1 MTESLFSSDRKE
13 YISASR
19 ASKEV
24 GYSSDYIGQLCRAKK
39 IPGKLI
45 GRTWYVDL
53 AYLTEHKNNQ
63 RFRKVSGST
72 QKQPET
78 ELLVGE
84 INEIPMPKMAENL
97 AITYEKDIESRLPE
111 LVKRSHLSKS
121 RLNIKKITAF
131 SLAFI
136 ISINI
141 WVFIMGQIEPVI
153 VTKLEQQIEN
163 IKDLSGDYLNAF
175 YVDLTNNEYMATVFI
190 SSDVGRFLENIVI
203 GFRNFRK
210 IVLNKLFSAP
220 DEFGITKITQLP
232 KTDENITSINTTA
245 VTNSTSSLNL
255 ESVRSE
261 LKTELENY
269 VRVQISS
276 LSSPVIIY
284 SSTPTLDNSRLELFK
299 NNEIIPVTYNIV
311 TRQSSSDS
319 SHWSSIISNLIN
331 DGNFIKATFGTICF
345 SSDTCRTTWPNGCN
359 DSGDSFAWTPTSWGV
374 STSTILSFDA
384 GFISNSASSTIAGNL
399 LITGNSTTT
408 NATTTNL
415 YVSNLFTGAGLTDC
429 TGASAKLIWSGGSF
443 SCGTDSGGSGGG
455 TWSTTTSQVTGQFA
469 NYPNEA
475 TDVVII
481 GSNSS
486 TTAEFYFD
494 PNTTFAKIGGQLL
507 VTSSSTLQNF
517 TFINATGTSAT
528 TTNLAVSSVTSSLLK
543 TSPSGSLIAAI
554 AGTDY
559 VAGSSFFSF
568 PWTPTSWGV
577 STSTTLGFLQGFL
590 STASSTFTSDRCL
603 SSLATGGLGI
613 GTGGLIYSGATTTA
627 GTGLSY
633 SGNAFNVNTSQ
644 NIATLSNLTS
654 DGFIRTSGGTGALS
668 IDTSTYLTT
677 VDMSTNTKLACTWPI
692 VLTGDTLS
700 FNGLSTTTPLTTGRV
715 PYVSGVN
722 TFSDVA
728 TSSLVQSTRI
738 NIANSTTAYVLGDQ
752 PTFTIDQSFSPTWTC
767 AHIFN
772 SITRNTS
779 TQATS
784 TNLFSSITS
793 GNSLAIGSTAT
804 TTINSSGDL
813 LVMGSTTLQ
822 NFTFNRATGTSAT
835 TTNFYSTTASSTNL
849 FTASFSGAGLATNC
863 NGVSNALIWSTTGLF
878 GCNSIIG
885 GSGDPFAWTPT
896 SWGVSTSTILG
907 FDAGFISNSAS
918 STIAG
923 NLLITCNSTTTNA
936 TTTNLFS
943 TTASSTN
950 LYSSLLTV
958 GGTGLIVDSNKRVG
972 IGTTGP
978 GAKLHSL
985 ATTEQLRLGYDND
998 NYISFTADSSAN
1010 LNITGISGIICSSLD
1025 NCPDVNFT
1033 TGDVSITNRLK
1044 LGSGAVFPS
1053 AITDTKLTVDGSV
1066 VIGNTYSAGNAA
1078 PSNGLIV
1085 EGNVGIGTST
1095 PSAKLSVAG
1104 ISGGTD
1110 PLFTVSSSSAA
1121 FATTTVFH
1129 IDSNGN
1135 IGIGTTSPYTK
1146 LSIEAG
1152 LNTYL
1157 AHIKNTNI
1165 NTSAGGLFIE
1175 TADANT
1181 ENALRVD

>member
-121 RLNIKKITAF
+121 RLNIKK
-131 SLAFI
+131 
-136 ISINI
+136 
-141 WVFIMGQIEPVI
+141 M
-153 VTKLEQQIEN
+153 
-163 IKDLSGDYLNAF
+163 NAF
-175 YVDLTNNEYMATVFI
+175 YVDLTNNEYVATVFI
-190 SSDVGRFLENIVI
+190 SSDVGRFLENVVI

-284 SSTPTLDNSRLELFK
+284 SSTPTLDNSRLKLFK

-345 SSDTCRTTWPNGCN
+345 SSDTCRTTWPNGGN

-374 STSTILSFDA
+374 STSTILGFDA

-517 TFINATGTSAT
+517 TFINARSEEHTSE
-528 TTNLAVSSVTSSLLK
+528 
-543 TSPSGSLIAAI
+543 
-554 AGTDY
+554 
-559 VAGSSFFSF
+559 
-568 PWTPTSWGV
+568 
-577 STSTTLGFLQGFL
+577 LQ
-590 STASSTFTSDRCL
+590 
-603 SSLATGGLGI
+603 
-613 GTGGLIYSGATTTA
+613 
-627 GTGLSY
+627 
-633 SGNAFNVNTSQ
+633 SQ
-644 NIATLSNLTS
+644 SNL
-654 DGFIRTSGGTGALS
+654 
-668 IDTSTYLTT
+668 
-677 VDMSTNTKLACTWPI
+677 
-692 VLTGDTLS
+692 
-700 FNGLSTTTPLTTGRV
+700 
-715 PYVSGVN
+715 
-722 TFSDVA
+722 
-728 TSSLVQSTRI
+728 
-738 NIANSTTAYVLGDQ
+738 
-752 PTFTIDQSFSPTWTC
+752 
-767 AHIFN
+767 
-772 SITRNTS
+772 
-779 TQATS
+779 
-784 TNLFSSITS
+784 
-793 GNSLAIGSTAT
+793 
-804 TTINSSGDL
+804 
-813 LVMGSTTLQ
+813 
-822 NFTFNRATGTSAT
+822 
-835 TTNFYSTTASSTNL
+835 
-849 FTASFSGAGLATNC
+849 
-863 NGVSNALIWSTTGLF
+863 
-878 GCNSIIG
+878 
-885 GSGDPFAWTPT
+885 
-896 SWGVSTSTILG
+896 
-907 FDAGFISNSAS
+907 
-918 STIAG
+918 
-923 NLLITCNSTTTNA
+923 
-936 TTTNLFS
+936 
-943 TTASSTN
+943 
-950 LYSSLLTV
+950 
-958 GGTGLIVDSNKRVG
+958 
-972 IGTTGP
+972 
-978 GAKLHSL
+978 
-985 ATTEQLRLGYDND
+985 
-998 NYISFTADSSAN
+998 
-1010 LNITGISGIICSSLD
+1010 
-1025 NCPDVNFT
+1025 
-1033 TGDVSITNRLK
+1033 
-1044 LGSGAVFPS
+1044 
-1053 AITDTKLTVDGSV
+1053 
-1066 VIGNTYSAGNAA
+1066 
-1078 PSNGLIV
+1078 
-1085 EGNVGIGTST
+1085 
-1095 PSAKLSVAG
+1095 
-1104 ISGGTD
+1104 
-1110 PLFTVSSSSAA
+1110 
-1121 FATTTVFH
+1121 
-1129 IDSNGN
+1129 
-1135 IGIGTTSPYTK
+1135 
-1146 LSIEAG
+1146 
-1152 LNTYL
+1152 
-1157 AHIKNTNI
+1157 
-1165 NTSAGGLFIE
+1165 
-1175 TADANT
+1175 
-1181 ENALRVD
+1181 